1 MTFRK
6 DINGLR
12 AIAVL
17 AVLLYHFRI
26 SGFGGAFIGVDIFFV
41 ISGYLMTGIIFS
53 KLAVDKF
60 SLLNFYIHRARRI
73 IPALAVLCVAVW
85 LFGLLYLPTIDYREL
100 LYTIQNAILFVSNIG
115 FANQV
120 SYFDTPSQENWLLHT
135 WSLSVEWQ
143 FYLIYPIVL
152 ILLRKFL
159 SLRSIKYIILVLA
172 IVSLVL
178 CIVQTWFSPVK
189 AFFLLPFRSWEML
202 AGGIVFL
209 FPLKLNNNT
218 YAKLIQYLGFVA
230 IALSIVFINTS
241 MPWPGYLAIV
251 PVVGTMLIIWVN
263 QHSFILNNPVSQ
275 WLGKISYS
283 IYLWHWPFA
292 VALTINGSI
301 NEWQYVVYSFLITL
315 LLAFLSYFFIETRVK
330 INKTKVVQIICY
342 LLIIIFV
349 VALSSIT
356 RHLLRDYPKLR
367 ANIMSK
373 DFYKI
378 DSISAEKY
386 LSIARYCLVSHDMK
400 QFPECKAGEGEP
412 SLIIMG
418 DSHAAAIYPAIK
430 KVNPKATLLWT
441 HSACLMVE
449 GVHYINN
456 MQPGC
461 VNLFKQKKALLETQ
475 YPNVPVLFVNFL
487 TSYISEKNVGNIY
500 FTKPTTSLN
509 DLQQQFR
516 EAYIH
521 SVCEIAKHR
530 PVYVLKPIPVAGTN
544 IPKHMALSLVLHG
557 STVEVTNPIS
567 DYYKNN
573 DFILETIELAKKQCN
588 IQILDT
594 LPYFCADNKTCI
606 TTENGYPL
614 YFDNNHISQY
624 ASERL
629 APIFEPIFKHKP

>member
-53 KLAVDKF
+53 KLTADKF

-100 LYTIQNAILFVSNIG
+100 LYTIQNAILFVFNIW

-172 IVSLVL
+172 IISLVL
-178 CIVQTWFSPVK
+178 CIVQTWLSPVK

-263 QHSFILNNPVSQ
+263 QHSFILNNLVSQ

-283 IYLWHWPFA
+283 IYLFIYGIGH
-292 VALTINGSI
+292 LR
-301 NEWQYVVYSFLITL
+301 L
-315 LLAFLSYFFIETRVK
+315 L
-330 INKTKVVQIICY
+330 
-342 LLIIIFV
+342 
-349 VALSSIT
+349 
-356 RHLLRDYPKLR
+356 
-367 ANIMSK
+367 
-373 DFYKI
+373 
-378 DSISAEKY
+378 
-386 LSIARYCLVSHDMK
+386 
-400 QFPECKAGEGEP
+400 
-412 SLIIMG
+412 
-418 DSHAAAIYPAIK
+418 
-430 KVNPKATLLWT
+430 
-441 HSACLMVE
+441 
-449 GVHYINN
+449 
-456 MQPGC
+456 
-461 VNLFKQKKALLETQ
+461 
-475 YPNVPVLFVNFL
+475 
-487 TSYISEKNVGNIY
+487 
-500 FTKPTTSLN
+500 
-509 DLQQQFR
+509 
-516 EAYIH
+516 
-521 SVCEIAKHR
+521 
-530 PVYVLKPIPVAGTN
+530 
-544 IPKHMALSLVLHG
+544 
-557 STVEVTNPIS
+557 
-567 DYYKNN
+567 
-573 DFILETIELAKKQCN
+573 
-588 IQILDT
+588 
-594 LPYFCADNKTCI
+594 
-606 TTENGYPL
+606 
-614 YFDNNHISQY
+614 
-624 ASERL
+624 
-629 APIFEPIFKHKP
+629 